1 MNIYKGDRGLIE
13 ESMVRGIIL
22 ITLVAFLY
30 SCVALKQRE
39 DYYSAIKQGR
49 YADAYGILKELC
61 AKNPSDFLCNK
72 MEETSRKYAGQRLRT
87 LTMAVEDT
95 PEPVPMERLAQF
107 EKELDEVVKINPSV
121 DITGVKALIE
131 KKRENT
137 IKTVRDLMEKA
148 YTEEKA
154 KRIKEAFVLFEKA
167 VRLDPSRQTVV
178 EEYRARTL
186 STLYEEG
193 LRARKEERWQVAH
206 RIFSTIY
213 EIDPAFRDVKE
224 ELALTKDRDS
234 YRYHI
239 EEAKRAFRKEDFERA
254 LRFAELSIAY
264 SDTKEATE
272 LINTTL
278 QMWAER
284 LLRAGMEFSRED
296 LLLSSGA
303 TFLKAISLIKR
314 LPYEKRRHV
323 SVPAGEIKRVVD
335 EMFVRAKEEWQNGEK
350 EIAYLYVDVVSMIE
364 PDYPEIIAL
373 KDGWKEELERYSH
386 PTLAII
392 PFSGPSYNVDAGNM
406 LATRILYYVYNELG
420 KDVKILERSA
430 MEAIIKEKEVKAL
443 QGGELRRDILKLIGA
458 DYLIIGS
465 VTDYRVENSVL
476 NNFKTMRAK
485 VGTRKALN
493 PAYEEW
499 AAKGRTGS
507 EPPKYIDEPVFEN
520 VKYRITHY
528 KKVASV
534 SVGWRVVDSNGN
546 IIYVD
551 VVEKKEART
560 SEGREG
566 VSIGDINIE
575 ERLPNLPAD
584 SELLKTVEDEV
595 VREMGGK
602 LKAIFSEAE
611 KRLFQKALR
620 LEESGNLRKSLIELV
635 RARFIAENK
644 GVDATQIKR
653 QMQKILAEGVI

>member
-1 MNIYKGDRGLIE
+1 MNTKKIRGLRKR
-13 ESMVRGIIL
+13 SMVRGIIL

-39 DYYSAIKQGR
+39 EYYSAIKQDR

-72 MEETSRKYAGQRLRT
+72 MEETSRKYAGQRLKA
-87 LTMAVEDT
+87 LTMATEDT
-95 PEPVPMERLAQF
+95 PEPVPMEKLALF
-107 EKELDEVVKINPSV
+107 EKELEEVAKINPSV
-121 DITGVKALIE
+121 DVTEVKALIE

-137 IKTVRDLMEKA
+137 IKTVRDLMERA
-148 YTEEKA
+148 HTEGEA
-154 KRIKEAFVLFEKA
+154 KRIKDALALFEKA
-167 VRLDPSRQTVV
+167 VRLDPSRQAAF
-178 EEYRARTL
+178 EEYRARML
-186 STLYEEG
+186 GTLYEEG
-193 LRARKEERWQVAH
+193 LMAKKEERWKIAH
-206 RIFSTIY
+206 KIFSTIY

-224 ELALTKDRDS
+224 ELALAEDRDS
-234 YRYHI
+234 YGYHI
-239 EEAKRAFRKEDFERA
+239 EEAKRAFGKEDFERT

-264 SDTKEATE
+264 SDTKEARE

-278 QMWAER
+278 EMWAER

-303 TFLKAISLIKR
+303 TFLKAMSLIKR

-350 EIAYLYVDVVSMIE
+350 EIAYLYIDIVSRIE
-364 PDYPEIIAL
+364 PAYPEMMTIR
-373 KDGWKEELERYSH
+373 DGWKEELERYSH
-386 PTLAII
+386 PTIAII

-443 QGGELRRDILKLIGA
+443 QGGELRSDILKLIGA

-465 VTDYRVENSVL
+465 VTNYRVENAVL
-476 NNFKTMRAK
+476 NNFRTLRAK
-485 VGTRKALN
+485 VGTRKSLN
-493 PAYEEW
+493 PEYEEW

-551 VVEKKEART
+551 VVEKKEARA

-566 VSIGDINIE
+566 VSMGDINIE
-575 ERLPNLPAD
+575 EKLPSLPAD

-595 VREMGGK
+595 VEEIGGK
-602 LKAIFSEAE
+602 LKALFSEAE
-611 KRLFQKALR
+611 KRLFQKAVR
-620 LEESGNLRKSLIELV
+620 LEESGNLRKSLKELV
-635 RARFIAENK
+635 KARFIAENK
-644 GVDATQIKR
+644 GVDATPIKQ